1 MTHTITVRDVGHVT
15 EIVFSNPPNNHAN
28 VALLREIGETLL
40 ALDAKPECRAIVL
53 ASEGK
58 AFCAG
63 ADLANDESGGGV
75 GGSGDDPVREFYDQA
90 LRIYEAKK
98 PVVAAIQ
105 GAAVGAGLGLAV
117 SADFRVAAPEARFV
131 ANFTRLAFHP
141 GFALSATL
149 PRLLGQQNAALMLL
163 TSRRIKGEE
172 ALAMGLA
179 DELVPLTEVR
189 NAAHKLAAEIAEGGP
204 LGVMATRRTLRTGL
218 YETVRDT
225 LAHEHEEQWKLR
237 ETEDHKEG
245 IRSVAERR
253 PGNFKG
259 R

>member
-40 ALDAKPECRAIVL
+40 KLDDTPECRAIVL

-63 ADLANDESGGGV
+63 ADLANDERGGGV
-75 GGSGDDPVREFYDQA
+75 GGSGDF
-90 LRIYEAKK
+90 RI
-98 PVVAAIQ
+98 
-105 GAAVGAGLGLAV
+105 
-117 SADFRVAAPEARFV
+117 AAPEARFV

-149 PRLLGQQNAALMLL
+149 PRLLGPQKASLMLL

-172 ALAMGLA
+172 AVAMGLA
-179 DELVPLTEVR
+179 DELAPLAEVR
-189 NAAHKLAAEIAEGGP
+189 NAAHRLAAEIAEGGP
-204 LGVMATRRTLRTGL
+204 LGVLATRQTLREGL

-237 ETEDHKEG
+237 ATEDHKEG
-245 IRSVAERR
+245 IKSVFERR

>member
-1 MTHTITVRDVGHVT
+1 MTHTIAVRDVGHVT

-28 VALLREIGETLL
+28 VALLRQLGETLL
-40 ALDAKPECRAIVL
+40 GLDEQPDCRAIVL

-63 ADLANDESGGGV
+63 ADLANDKAGGGV

-90 LRIYEAKK
+90 LQIYAAKK
-98 PVVAAIQ
+98 PIVAAIQ

-117 SADFRVAAPEARFV
+117 AADFRVAAPEARFV

-141 GFALSATL
+141 GFALSTTL
-149 PRLLGQQNAALMLL
+149 PRLLGPQKAALMLL
-163 TSRRIKGEE
+163 TSRRIKGED

-179 DELVPLTEVR
+179 DELVPLSEVR
-189 NAAHKLAAEIAEGGP
+189 AAAHRLAAEIAEGGP
-204 LGVMATRRTLRTGL
+204 LGILATRMTLREGLYDAVRRTL
-218 YETVRDT
+218 E
-225 LAHEHEEQWKLR
+225 HEHAEQWKLR
-237 ETEDHKEG
+237 HTADHKEG
-245 IRSVAERR
+245 ILSVAERR
-253 PGNFKG
+253 PGRFEG

>member
-1 MTHTITVRDVGHVT
+1 MTHSLTVRDFGHVT

-28 VALLREIGETLL
+28 VALLREIGEALL
-40 ALDAKPECRAIVL
+40 ALDEKPNCRAIVL
-53 ASEGK
+53 ASDGK

-63 ADLANDESGGGV
+63 ADLVQSEGGGV

-117 SADFRVAAPEARFV
+117 SADFRVVAPEARFV

-141 GFALSATL
+141 GFALSTTL
-149 PRLLGQQNAALMLL
+149 PRLLGPQKAALMLL

-179 DELVPLTEVR
+179 DELVPLAEVR
-189 NAAHKLAAEIAEGGP
+189 QAAHRLAAEIAEGGP
-204 LGVMATRRTLRTGL
+204 LGVAATRKTLRQGL
-218 YETVRDT
+218 YEAVKET
-225 LAHEHEEQWKLR
+225 LAHEHAEQWKLR
-237 ETEDHKEG
+237 PTEDHEEG

>member
-1 MTHTITVRDVGHVT
+1 MTHTLNVTRQGHIA

-28 VALLREIGETLL
+28 VALLREIGEALL
-40 ALDAKPECRAIVL
+40 RLDTEPEVRAIVL
-53 ASEGK
+53 ASDGK

-63 ADLANDESGGGV
+63 ADLVGGEGGGV
-75 GGSGDDPVREFYDQA
+75 GGAGDDPVREFYDQA
-90 LRIYEAKK
+90 LRIYEAEK

-141 GFALSATL
+141 GFALSTTL
-149 PRLLGQQNAALMLL
+149 PRLLGQQKAALMLL
-163 TSRRIKGEE
+163 TSRRVKGEE

-179 DELVPLTEVR
+179 DELVPLPDVR
-189 NAAHKLAAEIAEGGP
+189 AAAHRMAAEIAEGGP
-204 LGVMATRRTLRTGL
+204 LGVTATRRTLRRGL
-218 YETVRDT
+218 YEAVRDA
-225 LAHEHEEQWKLR
+225 LEHEHAEQWKLR
-237 ETEDHKEG
+237 TTADHREG
-245 IRSVAERR
+245 ILSVAERR
-253 PGNFKG
+253 PGRFEG

>member
-1 MTHTITVRDVGHVT
+1 MTHTLTVNRSGHVY

-40 ALDAKPECRAIVL
+40 TLDEDADCRAIVL
-53 ASEGK
+53 ASDGK

-63 ADLANDESGGGV
+63 ADLVGGEGGGV
-75 GGSGDDPVREFYDQA
+75 GGSGADPVREFYDQA

-98 PVVAAIQ
+98 PVVAAVQ

-117 SADFRVAAPEARFV
+117 AADFRVAAPEARFV

-141 GFALSATL
+141 GFALSTTL
-149 PRLLGQQNAALMLL
+149 PRLLGPQKAALMLL

-179 DELVPLTEVR
+179 DELVPLAEVR
-189 NAAHKLAAEIAEGGP
+189 RAAHRLAGEIAEGGP
-204 LGVMATRRTLRTGL
+204 LGLLATRRTLREGL
-218 YETVRDT
+218 YDEVRRT
-225 LAHEHEEQWKLR
+225 LEHEHAEQWKLR
-237 ETEDHKEG
+237 NTEDHKEG
-245 IRSVAERR
+245 ILSVAERR
-253 PGNFKG
+253 PGRFKG
-259 R
+259 C

>member
-1 MTHTITVRDVGHVT
+1 MTQTLTVTHVGHVT

-28 VALLREIGETLL
+28 VALLKEIGETLL
-40 ALDAKPECRAIVL
+40 ALDDKPDCRAIVL

-63 ADLANDESGGGV
+63 ADLVQSEGGGV

-90 LRIYEAKK
+90 LKIYQAKK

-141 GFALSATL
+141 GFALSTTL
-149 PRLLGQQNAALMLL
+149 PRLLGPQKAALMLL

-172 ALAMGLA
+172 ALEMGLA
-179 DELVPLTEVR
+179 DELVPLSEVR
-189 NAAHKLAAEIAEGGP
+189 SAAHKLAGEIAEGGP
-204 LGVMATRRTLRTGL
+204 LGVLATRQTLRQGL
-218 YETVRDT
+218 YEAVRDT
-225 LAHEHEEQWKLR
+225 LAHEHAEQWKLR
-237 ETEDHKEG
+237 HTEDHKEG

-253 PGNFKG
+253 PGRFTG
-259 R
+259 G

>member
-1 MTHTITVRDVGHVT
+1 MTHSLTVRNFGHVT

-40 ALDAKPECRAIVL
+40 ALDEKPDCRVIVL
-53 ASEGK
+53 ASDGK

-63 ADLANDESGGGV
+63 ADLVQSEGGGV

-117 SADFRVAAPEARFV
+117 SADFRVVAPEARFV

-141 GFALSATL
+141 GFALSTTL
-149 PRLLGQQNAALMLL
+149 PRLLGPQKAALMLL

-172 ALAMGLA
+172 ALAIGLA
-179 DELVPLTEVR
+179 DDLVPLAEVR
-189 NAAHKLAAEIAEGGP
+189 QAAHRLAAEIAEGGP
-204 LGVMATRRTLRTGL
+204 LGVAATRKTLRQGL
-218 YETVRDT
+218 YESVKAT
-225 LAHEHEEQWKLR
+225 LAHEHAEQWKLR
-237 ETEDHKEG
+237 PTEDHEEG

>member
-1 MTHTITVRDVGHVT
+1 MTHTLSVRAVGNVT

-28 VALLREIGETLL
+28 VALLREIGETILK
-40 ALDAKPECRAIVL
+40 LDENPDCRAIVL
-53 ASEGK
+53 ASDGK

-117 SADFRVAAPEARFV
+117 SADFRIAAPEARFV

-149 PRLLGQQNAALMLL
+149 PRLLGPQKASLMLL

-172 ALAMGLA
+172 AFAMGLA
-179 DELVPLTEVR
+179 DELVPLAEVR
-189 NAAHKLAAEIAEGGP
+189 KAAHRLAAEIAEGGP
-204 LGVMATRRTLRTGL
+204 LGVLATRKTLRAGL
-218 YETVRDT
+218 YETIRDT
-225 LAHEHEEQWKLR
+225 LAIEHEEQWKLR
-237 ETEDHKEG
+237 ETEDHQEG

>member
-1 MTHTITVRDVGHVT
+1 MTHTLTVRNFGHVT

-28 VALLREIGETLL
+28 VALLRDIGETLL
-40 ALDAKPECRAIVL
+40 ELDEKPDCRAIVL

-63 ADLANDESGGGV
+63 ADLVNNEGGGV

-90 LRIYEAKK
+90 LQIYAAKK
-98 PVVAAIQ
+98 PVVAAVQ

-117 SADFRVAAPEARFV
+117 SADFRIAAPEARFV
-131 ANFTRLAFHP
+131 ANFTRLGFHP

-149 PRLLGQQNAALMLL
+149 PRLLGPQKAALMLL

-179 DELVPLTEVR
+179 DELVPVSEVR
-189 NAAHKLAAEIAEGGP
+189 QAAHRLAAEIAEGGP
-204 LGVMATRRTLRTGL
+204 LGLLSTRRTLRQGL
-218 YETVRDT
+218 YEIVRDT
-225 LAHEHEEQWKLR
+225 LEHEHAEQWKLR
-237 ETEDHKEG
+237 NTDDHQEG
-245 IRSVAERR
+245 ILSYAERR
-253 PGNFKG
+253 PGRFKG

>member
-1 MTHTITVRDVGHVT
+1 MTHTLTVRSSGHVT

-40 ALDAKPECRAIVL
+40 ALDADPACRAIVL
-53 ASEGK
+53 ASDGK

-63 ADLANDESGGGV
+63 ADLVGGKGGGV

-90 LRIYEAKK
+90 LRIYEAQK

-141 GFALSATL
+141 GFALSTTL
-149 PRLLGQQNAALMLL
+149 PRLIGHQKAALMLL

-172 ALAMGLA
+172 ALDMGLA
-179 DELVPLTEVR
+179 DELVPLADVR
-189 NAAHKLAAEIAEGGP
+189 HAAHRLAGEIAEGGP
-204 LGVMATRRTLRTGL
+204 LGVLATRRTLRAGL
-218 YETVRDT
+218 YEAVRDA
-225 LAHEHEEQWKLR
+225 LAHEHAEQSVLR
-237 ETEDHKEG
+237 NTADHREG
-245 IRSVAERR
+245 ILSVAERR
-253 PGNFKG
+253 PGRFTG
-259 R
+259 S

>member
-1 MTHTITVRDVGHVT
+1 MTHTLTVRDFGHVT

-28 VALLREIGETLL
+28 VALLRDIGKTLL
-40 ALDAKPECRAIVL
+40 ALDEKTDCRAIVL

-63 ADLANDESGGGV
+63 ADLVNSEGGGV

-90 LRIYEAKK
+90 LRIYEARK
-98 PVVAAIQ
+98 PVVAAVQ

-131 ANFTRLAFHP
+131 ANFTRLGFHP

-149 PRLLGQQNAALMLL
+149 PRLLGPQKAALMLL

-179 DELVPLTEVR
+179 DELVPASEVR
-189 NAAHKLAAEIAEGGP
+189 KAAHRLAAEIAEGGP
-204 LGVMATRRTLRTGL
+204 LGLLATRKTLRQGL

-225 LAHEHEEQWKLR
+225 LAHEHAEQWKLR
-237 ETEDHKEG
+237 NTEDHQEG
-245 IRSVAERR
+245 ILSVAERR
-253 PGNFKG
+253 PGRFTG

>member
-1 MTHTITVRDVGHVT
+1 MTHSLTVRDFGHVT

-28 VALLREIGETLL
+28 VALLREIGEALL
-40 ALDAKPECRAIVL
+40 ALDEKSDCRAIVL
-53 ASEGK
+53 ASDGK

-63 ADLANDESGGGV
+63 ADLVQSEGGGV

-117 SADFRVAAPEARFV
+117 SADFRVVAPEARFV

-141 GFALSATL
+141 GFALSTTL
-149 PRLLGQQNAALMLL
+149 PRLLGPQKAALMLL

-179 DELVPLTEVR
+179 DELVPLAEVR
-189 NAAHKLAAEIAEGGP
+189 QAAHRLAAEIAEGGP
-204 LGVMATRRTLRTGL
+204 LGVAATRKTLRQGL
-218 YETVRDT
+218 YEAVKET
-225 LAHEHEEQWKLR
+225 LAHEHTEQWKLR
-237 ETEDHKEG
+237 PTEDHEEG

>member
-40 ALDAKPECRAIVL
+40 ALDARPECRAIVL

-98 PVVAAIQ
+98 PIVAAIQ

-149 PRLLGQQNAALMLL
+149 PRLLGQQKAALMLL
-163 TSRRIKGEE
+163 TSRRIKGE
-172 ALAMGLA
+172 AIHARGFPQMPGQRQ
-179 DELVPLTEVR
+179 V
-189 NAAHKLAAEIAEGGP
+189 GP
-204 LGVMATRRTLRTGL
+204 
-218 YETVRDT
+218 
-225 LAHEHEEQWKLR
+225 
-237 ETEDHKEG
+237 
-245 IRSVAERR
+245 
-253 PGNFKG
+253 
-259 R
+259 